1 MTADP
6 NLTPLAGGE
15 LRRAAGALAKA
26 EGSARPV
33 AIDIAILPPAHV
45 SERAIAL
52 SAALAAAES
61 QGLLLGAD
69 RLPHIT
75 LTQQFVPVE
84 HLDSL
89 IAQVDRVV
97 RGHAPLRLR
106 VTGGGIGGSSVW
118 MSIERTPALVG
129 LHERLLQAAEAFEVE
144 DGGVSA
150 FVGDDARERDVRW
163 VREFRRESSF
173 DRFAPHITLG
183 HAAAPPEV
191 EPMDFVAATIAL
203 CHLGRHCT
211 CRRIIRAWNLEL
223 TKADDD

>member
-1 MTADP
+1 
-6 NLTPLAGGE
+6 
-15 LRRAAGALAKA
+15 
-26 EGSARPV
+26 
-33 AIDIAILPPAHV
+33 
-45 SERAIAL
+45 
-52 SAALAAAES
+52 
-61 QGLLLGAD
+61 
-69 RLPHIT
+69 
-75 LTQQFVPVE
+75 
-84 HLDSL
+84 
-89 IAQVDRVV
+89 
-97 RGHAPLRLR
+97 
-106 VTGGGIGGSSVW
+106 

-183 HAAAPPEV
+183 HAAASPEV

-223 TKADDD
+223 TKAIDD